1 MKVEIREIGNDVDN
15 KKRVAFTITS
25 DNEQKYLIDK
35 SVTILSGK
43 TNDDYIK
50 EKIKFALNIKPK
62 QHDFMIGEKINKY
75 MKRHMNVTGG

>member
-35 SVTILSGK
+35 SVTISSGK

-50 EKIKFALNIKPK
+50 EAYDLAKPEIDNWLSNI
-62 QHDFMIGEKINKY
+62 DSIGKTYNPS
-75 MKRHMNVTGG
+75 TGKVE